1 MMLTGKKL
9 LATLANEL
17 GEIGL
22 GNMAASLEEM
32 YRSPEFLELDSLS
45 AIAKLVDAEYQ
56 AKTNKRVA
64 NRLRTAHLTGCPQD
78 ITSCVDSAKRSYLP
92 TGITSTLSSLA
103 FLEDGL
109 NICVLGP
116 SDSGKSYLAK
126 AIGIVA
132 CSQYRV
138 GYYHCEELLE
148 TLVVLKKKDYT
159 QYQKLLKKTCG
170 FDLLIL
176 DDFLLHTLT
185 DEREVK
191 LLFEI
196 LEKRSEMKLSTF
208 TCSQRD
214 PQSWSAMI
222 MNDEVSAN
230 AILKRAT
237 KHYTVVIK
245 PKSAI

>member
-159 QYQKLLKKTCG
+159 QYQKRLKKTCG

-196 LEKRSEMKLSTF
+196 LKKRSEMKLSTF

>member
-1 MMLTGKKL
+1 MLTGKKL

-17 GEIGL
+17 RNYL

-92 TGITSTLSSLA
+92 TGITSTLSLA
-103 FLEDGL
+103 FLEDGS

-126 AIGIVA
+126 AIGIVKPL
-132 CSQYRV
+132 SIQ
-138 GYYHCEELLE
+138 GGLLP
-148 TLVVLKKKDYT
+148 L
-159 QYQKLLKKTCG
+159 
-170 FDLLIL
+170 
-176 DDFLLHTLT
+176 
-185 DEREVK
+185 
-191 LLFEI
+191 
-196 LEKRSEMKLSTF
+196 
-208 TCSQRD
+208 
-214 PQSWSAMI
+214 
-222 MNDEVSAN
+222 
-230 AILKRAT
+230 
-237 KHYTVVIK
+237 
-245 PKSAI
+245 

>member
-159 QYQKLLKKTCG
+159 QYQKRLKKTCG

-191 LLFEI
+191 LLFEL
-196 LEKRSEMKLSTF
+196 LEQRSELMLSTF

>member
-148 TLVVLKKKDYT
+148 TLVGLKKKDYT
-159 QYQKLLKKTCG
+159 QYQKRLKKTCG

>member
-159 QYQKLLKKTCG
+159 QYQKRLKKPVV
-170 FDLLIL
+170 LICS
-176 DDFLLHTLT
+176 FW
-185 DEREVK
+185 
-191 LLFEI
+191 
-196 LEKRSEMKLSTF
+196 MTF
-208 TCSQRD
+208 CCTPLPTSVR
-214 PQSWSAMI
+214 
-222 MNDEVSAN
+222 
-230 AILKRAT
+230 
-237 KHYTVVIK
+237 
-245 PKSAI
+245 

>member
-1 MMLTGKKL
+1 MLTGKKL

-32 YRSPEFLELDSLS
+32 YRSPEFLELDSF

-159 QYQKLLKKTCG
+159 QYQKRLKKTCG

>member
-1 MMLTGKKL
+1 MLTGKKL

-116 SDSGKSYLAK
+116 L
-126 AIGIVA
+126 
-132 CSQYRV
+132 
-138 GYYHCEELLE
+138 
-148 TLVVLKKKDYT
+148 
-159 QYQKLLKKTCG
+159 
-170 FDLLIL
+170 
-176 DDFLLHTLT
+176 
-185 DEREVK
+185 
-191 LLFEI
+191 
-196 LEKRSEMKLSTF
+196 
-208 TCSQRD
+208 
-214 PQSWSAMI
+214 
-222 MNDEVSAN
+222 
-230 AILKRAT
+230 
-237 KHYTVVIK
+237 
-245 PKSAI
+245 

>member
-1 MMLTGKKL
+1 MLTGKKL
-9 LATLANEL
+9 LATLTEEL
-17 GEIGL
+17 SEIGL
-22 GNMAASLEEM
+22 GNMAVSLEAM
-32 YRSPEFLELDSLS
+32 YRSPDFLDLDSLS

-56 AKTNKRVA
+56 AKTNKRIS

-78 ITSCVDSAKRSYLP
+78 ITTCVDSAERAYLP
-92 TGITSTLSSLA
+92 TGITDTLSSLA

-132 CSQYRV
+132 CTQYRV

-148 TLVVLKKKDYT
+148 NLVIMKKRDYT
-159 QYQKLLKKTCG
+159 QFQKRLKKTCG

-214 PQSWSAMI
+214 PQSWSSMI

-245 PKSAI
+245 PKSVS

>member
-159 QYQKLLKKTCG
+159 QYQKRLKKTCG

-196 LEKRSEMKLSTF
+196 LEKRSEMMLSTF

-214 PQSWSAMI
+214 SQSWSAMI